1 MNWYVAKIV
10 FNIDVNHGENQ
21 KQFDEQFRLVAARNK
36 QEAYFKASTI
46 GQTEEENFVSGNKK
60 TIAWKFIDVAELHE
74 VTEMKDGMEIYSTT
88 IETNNPNCY
97 IQNTK
102 NRAAQLSSQ
111 HSFQTLVN

>member
-21 KQFDEQFRLVAARNK
+21 KQFDEQFRLVAARSK
-36 QEAYFKASTI
+36 TEAYFKASTI
-46 GQTEEENFVSGNKK
+46 GQTEEENFMSANKK

-74 VTEMKDGMEIYSTT
+74 VTDMKDGMEIYSTT
-88 IETNNPNCY
+88 HETTEPDYY

-102 NRAAQLSSQ
+102 IRAAQLSSQ
-111 HSFQTLVN
+111 HSFQTLAN